1 MMEFFRLDAVV
12 LGPQLSGFTVSEM
25 VTLTVFQ
32 LYAVLIFLGEYFL
45 FYLWVS
51 NFYVIRCAC

>member
-1 MMEFFRLDAVV
+1 MEFFRLDAVL

-32 LYAVLIFLGEYFL
+32 LYAVLIFLGEYLL

-51 NFYVIRCAC
+51 NFYVIGCAC